1 MSEYDATIGDP
12 EPVDNHFALEG
23 GSVRIANEVLAGIA
37 AMAASEVEGVAELA
51 AGGPLGS
58 LGDRVRHPNARGVR
72 VESNEDECHVEITIS
87 VKYGKAIPEVAMAV
101 QENVRRQLES
111 MTGLHVAAVDVRVA
125 DIAFS

>member
-1 MSEYDATIGDP
+1 MGDP
-12 EPVDNHFALEG
+12 EPVGNDFALEG

-37 AMAASEVEGVAELA
+37 AMAASEVDGVAELA